1 MPECRLLCT
10 SLFEVVLVYYYY
22 IPRLQAY
29 QIVYFFL
36 KNRFKTPI
44 DLKNLIKLFLI
55 FLTKRFFYYITG
67 IPYAVYLIMLDVYR
81 FFFVSNLYSIRI
93 FLRNKCLNL
102 YGGIYNNNSCINIYH
117 GVVLVNFNWTK
128 YVSDK
133 YGANLTHK
141 NKELLLSVFYKNDCN
156 LSLSQE
162 MALTAK
168 KVIKNHTFG
177 NFGNNKT
184 YYSLTHKDGVV
195 GTSVYESTNL
205 KPGSKIML
213 CNFEENFK
221 FSNTNTLN
229 TGNTFLTKFEIQK
242 SRMFYFENYNV
253 PTTIILNSIENPVSF
268 FVEKPINEFS
278 VSGHESFLNYQEEIK
293 TLYNLNISKTNI
305 ENFMVDKAAYQATF
319 GGGFVDNYYTDSDKT

>member
-1 MPECRLLCT
+1 
-10 SLFEVVLVYYYY
+10 
-22 IPRLQAY
+22 
-29 QIVYFFL
+29 
-36 KNRFKTPI
+36 
-44 DLKNLIKLFLI
+44 
-55 FLTKRFFYYITG
+55 
-67 IPYAVYLIMLDVYR
+67 
-81 FFFVSNLYSIRI
+81 
-93 FLRNKCLNL
+93 
-102 YGGIYNNNSCINIYH
+102 
-117 GVVLVNFNWTK
+117 
-128 YVSDK
+128 
-133 YGANLTHK
+133 
-141 NKELLLSVFYKNDCN
+141 
-156 LSLSQE
+156 

-184 YYSLTHKDGVV
+184 YYSLTHKDGVM
-195 GTSVYESTNL
+195 GTSVYASTNL